1 MSGLWRVMGL
11 WRGEAV
17 WLIGGVAM
25 ALVSAGALA
34 GLAVMAGAAPL
45 AGGVLVVVALRGL
58 GVGRVVL
65 RYLERLVTHGAT
77 FRALT
82 ALRMWMFRGLAGRS
96 SGGLGFLRRGDA
108 LGRLVADVDA
118 LDGLYLRILV
128 PLGATL
134 LLLVAVAVLIG
145 GRAPGVAVAVCALL
159 AAAALVVPFVAARS
173 TLEEGGRLARAG
185 AGLRVAAVDAL
196 GGMRE
201 IRAFGNEGR
210 MLAGLQAQEAGLFA
224 AQRAVGRVA
233 AVAQG
238 VAALLGQAAVLVVVV
253 SGLPAGV
260 MLPALLLVVTA
271 FEVAG
276 AMPRAGSLAG
286 HAAAAAGRV
295 LEGSETGPRDA
306 EGDGLAPSGTGLR
319 FEGVRFAWPGRAAV
333 LDGLTLDVPAG
344 SRVAVLGPSGA
355 GKSTLAALALKVVAP
370 ERGRVLLGGV
380 DIAGLRAEAVRG
392 QIAWLSQATHVF
404 SDTVRANLLLGR
416 ADADEAALW
425 AALGQAGLAEVVR
438 GLPEGLDSWIGEG
451 VAGLSTGL
459 SGGQLRRVALARAL
473 VSTAPIL
480 ILDEPATGLDDAAER
495 AFFATLNEVAV
506 GRTVVLIVHR
516 LLGVERVDRIF
527 RLSGGRAV
535 AAAG

>member
-1 MSGLWRVMGL
+1 MRALWRVLGL
-11 WRGEAV
+11 WRGEAPALV
-17 WLIGGVAM
+17 AGVVM
-25 ALVSAGALA
+25 ALVSAGVLA
-34 GLAVMAGAAPL
+34 GLAVTAGRAPL
-45 AGGVLVVVALRGL
+45 AVGVVVVFALRGL

-82 ALRMWMFRGLAGRS
+82 ALRMWMFRGMAGRS
-96 SGGLGFLRRGDA
+96 AGGLGFLRRGDA

-128 PLGATL
+128 PLGASL
-134 LLLVAVAVLIG
+134 LLLVGVGVVIG
-145 GRAPGVAVAVCALL
+145 GRAPGMGVVVCLL
-159 AAAALVVPFVAARS
+159 LGVTALVVPWVAARA
-173 TLEEGGRLARAG
+173 TLGEGRRLAEAG

-201 IRAFGNEGR
+201 VLAFGNEGR
-210 MLAGLQAQEAGLFA
+210 VLAGVQAQEAALFA
-224 AQRAVGRVA
+224 AQRRVGRMA
-233 AVAQG
+233 AWGQAAG
-238 VAALLGQAAVLVVVV
+238 VVCGQAAVLVVAV
-253 SGLPAGV
+253 SGLPAEA
-260 MLPALLLVVTA
+260 MLPALLLTVTA
-271 FEVAG
+271 FEAAG
-276 AMPRAGSLAG
+276 GMPRAGALAG

-295 LEGSETGPRDA
+295 LEGDW
-306 EGDGLAPSGTGLR
+306 GDGGGAVGGDGVAPVGTGLR

-333 LDGLTLDVPAG
+333 FEGLTLEVAAG

-355 GKSTLAALALKVVAP
+355 GKSTLAALALKVVEPGA
-370 ERGRVLLGGV
+370 GRVTLGGV
-380 DIAGLRAEAVRG
+380 DIAGLRAEEVRG
-392 QIAWLSQATHVF
+392 RIAWLSQATHVF

-416 ADADEAALW
+416 PEADDAALW
-425 AALGQAGLAEVVR
+425 AALGQAGVAEVVR

-451 VAGLSTGL
+451 GMGL

-516 LLGVERVDRIF
+516 LLGVERVDRIY
-527 RLSGGRAV
+527 RLSGGRAA